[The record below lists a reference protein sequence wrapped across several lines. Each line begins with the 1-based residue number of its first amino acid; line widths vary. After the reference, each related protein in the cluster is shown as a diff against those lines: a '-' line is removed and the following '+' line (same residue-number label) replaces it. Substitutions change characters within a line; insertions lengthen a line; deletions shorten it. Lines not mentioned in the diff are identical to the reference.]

1 MVDTEKVDFKAFL
14 PQKKLSLY
22 EGIASLTIVCS
33 ADGVNL

>member
-22 EGIASLTIVCS
+22 EGIVSLTIVLTQM
-33 ADGVNL
+33 G